1 MSIHSRSGREGE
13 GGRGEGCERRFFCGK
28 LMQSG
33 ERSERLLHMHASEEG
48 GREGGGRTEDR
59 GMKGGKE
66 EEWRP
71 WC

>member
-1 MSIHSRSGREGE
+1 
-13 GGRGEGCERRFFCGK
+13 
-28 LMQSG
+28 MQSG

-48 GREGGGRTEDR
+48 GREGGGRTEHR